1 MEEEFEKKIKQYAE
15 RFESTIRKG
24 NIKDALKI
32 LNEVSVYLTAL
43 IDLESDPIWKSIGN
57 LLIYQLQIS
66 GALLSLEENIS
77 QSVSDINLRLA
88 NLEERVARIEG
99 ELGFRREGR

>member
-1 MEEEFEKKIKQYAE
+1 MGEELEKKIKQYAE
-15 RFESTIRKG
+15 RFDSAIQKG
-24 NIKDALKI
+24 NIKDAL
-32 LNEVSVYLTAL
+32 LNEVSVYLRAL
-43 IDLESDPIWKSIGN
+43 IDLESDPIWKSIGT
-57 LLIYQLQIS
+57 LFIYQLQIS